1 MTRINS
7 QKLTMVTALSI
18 LLLVSGCSLKSKNN
32 SAVEERSSNLNSMNN
47 TRNSD
52 QNKRIVR
59 DFYEG
64 VFLRHQVEEFSDLYL
79 GERYTQ
85 HNPLVED
92 GKQPFVEFF
101 TQYFKANPQ
110 AKNVIK
116 RVIAEG
122 DLVML
127 HVHSTK
133 NDRDRGSAVI
143 DIFRVENGKI
153 VEHWDVQQD
162 IPERTRNNNGVF

>member
-1 MTRINS
+1 MTRIIL
-7 QKLTMVTALSI
+7 QKTTMVSALA
-18 LLLVSGCSLKSKNN
+18 LLLLAGGCSLKSNN
-32 SAVEERSSNLNSMNN
+32 TVTNDGSSNVSSMNN

-64 VFLRHQVEEFSDLYL
+64 VFLRHQVEEFSD
-79 GERYTQ
+79 RYIGDTYVQ
-85 HNPLVED
+85 HNPMVAS
-92 GKQPFVEFF
+92 GKEPFVEFF

-133 NDRDRGSAVI
+133 NDRDRGSAVV

>member
-1 MTRINS
+1 MMRINS
-7 QKLTMVTALSI
+7 QRITMITALSV
-18 LLLVSGCSLKSKNN
+18 LLLASGCSFKSKNN
-32 SAVEERSSNLNSMNN
+32 AVVEEQSSNYNSMNN

-64 VFLRHQVEEFSDLYL
+64 VFLRHQVEEFSNRYI
-79 GERYTQ
+79 GEKYIQ
-85 HNPLVED
+85 HNPWVAD
-92 GKQPFVEFF
+92 GKEPFVEFF
-101 TQYFKANPQ
+101 TQYFKDNPQ

-162 IPERTRNNNGVF
+162 IPERSRNNNGIF